1 MHEFLDKASVMYYE
15 GCPIISDAEFDLL
28 AEKHNYKTVGYKVT
42 DAVPHA
48 YQMYSLQKC
57 FDLDDA
63 PLDVD
68 KCICTPKLDGAAV
81 SLLYAA
87 GSLVLALTRGDGKQ
101 GKDITDK
108 MRWLVPTDI
117 SNAPGLVQITGE
129 VVAPKH
135 ITNARNFA
143 AGALGLK
150 DIEEFKTRPLA
161 FVAYDAT
168 PRLDRAVTYL
178 CVLKTLH
185 RSGFNTVLP
194 KKQPGTLRLIAQ
206 QSITNDSFFNIENY
220 PTDGFVYRLND
231 NEEFLSLGHTS
242 HHPRGAFA
250 LKEIKEGV
258 ITTLLDVV
266 WQLGKSGVVSP
277 VAVLEPVDIDG
288 ANVSRATLHNIQYI
302 RDLDLEIGCQ
312 VEVIRSGDIIP
323 RVLRR
328 VEK

>member
-1 MHEFLDKASVMYYE
+1 MHEFLDKASVSYYE
-15 GCPIISDAEFDLL
+15 GYPIISDEEFDLL
-28 AEKHNYKTVGYKVT
+28 AEKHNYNTVGYTVT

-57 FDLDDA
+57 FNLDDA

-87 GSLVLALTRGDGKQ
+87 GTLVLALTRGDGKQ
-101 GKDITDK
+101 GRDITDK
-108 MRWLVPTDI
+108 MRWLVPTHI
-117 SNAPGLVQITGE
+117 SNKSGLIQITGE
-129 VVAPKH
+129 VVAPKE
-135 ITNARNFA
+135 ITNARNYA
-143 AGALGLK
+143 AGSLGLK
-150 DIEEFKTRPLA
+150 DVDEFSARPLA

-168 PRLDRAVTYL
+168 PRLDHAVTYL

-185 RSGFNTVLP
+185 RLGFNTVLP
-194 KKQPGTLRLIAQ
+194 QTTPDALQIVTKRLVEE
-206 QSITNDSFFNIENY
+206 QSFDLSIY
-220 PTDGFVYRLND
+220 PTDGYVYRLND
-231 NEEFLSLGHTS
+231 NEEFLELGHTA

-258 ITTLLDVV
+258 VTKLLKVE

-277 VAVLEPVDIDG
+277 VGVLESVVIDG

-302 RDLDLEIGCQ
+302 RDLNLEIGCQ

>member
-15 GCPIISDAEFDLL
+15 GYPIISDEEFDLL
-28 AEKHNYKTVGYKVT
+28 AEKHKYKTVGYTVT

-57 FDLDDA
+57 FDLEDA
-63 PLDVD
+63 PLDID

-108 MRWLVPTDI
+108 MSWLVPTDI

-194 KKQPGTLRLIAQ
+194 KQQPGTLRLIAQ